1 MVILVGISNWILSLL
16 AYLGGKSLR
25 IIVDIFGCGAFW
37 PRALAQLEPPS
48 VSNEDVQGSYPISP
62 IVTVEYIYINGS
74 GGFFHST

>member
-1 MVILVGISNWILSLL
+1 MAVWNVVTLGTVWNFWLGLLIMVILVGISNWILSLL

-48 VSNEDVQGSYPISP
+48 VSNEDVQG
-62 IVTVEYIYINGS
+62 
-74 GGFFHST
+74 